1 MLFPEA
7 RRHLEPHDRGRI
19 PKVAPA
25 LRLRKGPARKAALV
39 LVVGC
44 LQGVRPQIGR
54 LSRAHRRQ
62 MEFRQPRTIFWL
74 AKPGNGKFI
83 KKPEMI
89 SIRSPRTGTPGTR
102 PSIYA
107 PGGKGRFSSLKNRA
121 TAVVA
126 WQRLRTNRPAGVQG
140 GVALG
145 KKLHFYIRR
154 GGVNSPQARPVEF
167 SEVYQYM
174 YYIIKCLA
182 ITTKEYVILPHVVE

>member
-1 MLFPEA
+1 VLFPEA

-107 PGGKGRFSSLKNRA
+107 PGGKGRFLSLK
-121 TAVVA
+121 TAP
-126 WQRLRTNRPAGVQG
+126 QRWLRGSASAQTGLPVC
-140 GVALG
+140 
-145 KKLHFYIRR
+145 R
-154 GGVNSPQARPVEF
+154 GGSPWGKSFISTSGAAALTARRLARLNF
-167 SEVYQYM
+167 RRFTSTC
-174 YYIIKCLA
+174 IIL
-182 ITTKEYVILPHVVE
+182 